1 MEVTLSVAT
10 LNVRSIKTAMRAQQV
25 MGFLETVKA
34 DIICL
39 QECGLPFRSSYGEWE
54 RRWPHGPSM
63 WSGSDNNRADGVA
76 VLTHN
81 SLVRVVGHTVV
92 EPGRVLVVSLSF
104 GGVAFRVVNVY
115 APALKQDRFQ
125 LLHGLSPH
133 LLGRVPLLLVG
144 DFNCVLGREGRRGF
158 GSDFRL
164 DKTSLFLNSILKDFT
179 LVDLRESGDSG
190 PVFTWFSP
198 DGARASK
205 IDFIFYRDFKG
216 GTVSTSPVYFT
227 DHLLL
232 TGFLTL
238 QGGLKV
244 GGGLWKLNCLQLEDP
259 RIVSGF

>member
-54 RRWPHGPSM
+54 RRWPHGPSV

-144 DFNCVLGREGRRGF
+144 DFNCVLGREGCRGF

-164 DKTSLFLNSILKDFT
+164 DKTSLFLNSILKDFK
-179 LVDLRESGDSG
+179 LLDLRESGDSG

-216 GTVSTSPVYFT
+216 GTVSTSPVYFYRPPFINRVFNFARGSEGRRWVVET
-227 DHLLL
+227 QLPP
-232 TGFLTL
+232 TG
-238 QGGLKV
+238 
-244 GGGLWKLNCLQLEDP
+244 
-259 RIVSGF
+259 